1 MRQSLRDQIVNLIRR
16 NGMHQGVL
24 DILNNE
30 LVFSEVCYY
39 VFDLDIQYIC
49 IWYSDIFYY
58 YFLLFIFYFI
68 FLFLIAN
75 IQNTFIIF
83 KTRC

>member
-24 DILNNE
+24 DISNTE

-39 VFDLDIQYIC
+39 AFDLDVQYIC
-49 IWYSDIFYY
+49 IWYSGIFYY
-58 YFLLFIFYFI
+58 YFLFYF

-75 IQNTFIIF
+75 IQNTFITF
-83 KTRC
+83 KTRW